1 MVVPHGRARIV
12 QPADRR
18 AHDDAVDRE
27 DVLCQVEFE
36 DLVRRVAALRP
47 QFDVELMMGAPETA

>member
-1 MVVPHGRARIV
+1 MFLMIVLVSSNPVSAR
-12 QPADRR
+12 
-18 AHDDAVDRE
+18 HDDAVDRE

-36 DLVRRVAALRP
+36 DLVRRVPALRP